1 MQRTRTVHEVLHA
14 RGYGAEIHRRAQND
28 AVGMHHLVVEHVH
41 IVMDGAA
48 IGTQAFVATA
58 AEADIKMRQLDELA
72 RSTLMTG
79 SLQNGAQK
87 RCSAFAG
94 TMATVDGQNVHSRLL
109 IAYVTP

>member
-1 MQRTRTVHEVLHA
+1 
-14 RGYGAEIHRRAQND
+14 
-28 AVGMHHLVVEHVH
+28 MHHLVVKHVH
-41 IVMDGAA
+41 VVMDGAA

-58 AEADIKMRQLDELA
+58 AEADIKMRQLDEFA

-94 TMATVDGQNVHSRLL
+94 AMATVDGQNVHSRLL
-109 IAYVTP
+109 MAYVTLQPHPCIRPEPNACDRTPVPL